1 MWRIMILGLVQ
12 GLTEFLPVS
21 SSGHLIVLRAFFGLS
36 SHGAEMEV
44 ALHVGTLLAILVGY
58 RNDLLEL
65 LKGLMNKK
73 KWARRTTAL
82 VIVATIPAVLIGY
95 ALEDWISQWFFPL
108 AVGAGWLMTTAALWL
123 TPPATYGE
131 KRITSLTWVSALVIG
146 IAQSVAL
153 WPGLSRSGTTIFA
166 GRVLGLAPQEAA
178 RFSFYM
184 AIPVTLG
191 ASVLTLA
198 PGNHLLSGGSQGAIV
213 FGMGMAAISG
223 IFAIEWV
230 KHALATT
237 RLWRRFGWY
246 TLILGGATFWL
257 GGF

>member
-1 MWRIMILGLVQ
+1 
-12 GLTEFLPVS
+12 
-21 SSGHLIVLRAFFGLS
+21 
-36 SHGAEMEV
+36 MEV
-44 ALHVGTLLAILVGY
+44 ALHIGTLLAIFAGY
-58 RNDLLEL
+58 RNDLLNL
-65 LKGLMNKK
+65 LQGLIDKQM
-73 KWARRTTAL
+73 WARRTMAL
-82 VIVATIPAVLIGY
+82 VIIATVPAVVIGY
-95 ALEDWISQWFFPL
+95 VLEEWISQWFFPL

-123 TPPATYGE
+123 TPPATRGD
-131 KRITSLTWVSALVIG
+131 KVITNLTWGSALVIG
-146 IAQSVAL
+146 LAQSVAL

-191 ASVLTLA
+191 ASVLILI
-198 PGNHLLSGGSQGAIV
+198 PGNQLLSGGSNWAIV

-237 RLWRRFGWY
+237 RLWRQFGWY
-246 TLILGGATFWL
+246 TLILGVVTFWL